1 MFIYYIGYKQ
11 GDDKMIGSN
20 QQQQTSLLIKKKD
33 NSQHSDKTRLK
44 PQHGDDDKTASKSK
58 LVVKKTKEKEE
69 ISKGLQYRIDVANR
83 AANTAEEKI
92 LEAYKYAIEV
102 DRYSKPKALKV
113 LYERL
118 NYSPQWIRKKLPQEA
133 KQMSKAR
140 TNQAHR
146 KKTIHKIG
154 KGKSERKFIELPSGA
169 LLQEAIILEKPADGS
184 GGTGTGRKIRQELIT
199 MPPQKEEIPKV
210 KGLSD
215 SHAHMHTI
223 GIVIPNER
231 VKRFYTEILKIR
243 ERAEKEGLIVNVD
256 GTVKVLGA

>member
-1 MFIYYIGYKQ
+1 MFIYYIRYKQ
-11 GDDKMIGSN
+11 GDDKMVSSN
-20 QQQQTSLLIKKKD
+20 QQQTSLLIKK
-33 NSQHSDKTRLK
+33 NNPQHSDKTKLN
-44 PQHGDDDKTASKSK
+44 PQHGNDDKDKTKIKKGSK
-58 LVVKKTKEKEE
+58 LVKVKRKEEE

-92 LEAYKYAIEV
+92 LEAYNYAIKV
-102 DRYSKPKALKV
+102 DGYSKPKALKV
-113 LYERL
+113 LFERL
-118 NYSPQWIRKKLPQEA
+118 DYSPQWIRKKLPQEA

-169 LLQEAIILEKPADGS
+169 LLQEAVILEEPANGS
-184 GGTGTGRKIRQELIT
+184 GISRKIRQELIT
-199 MPPQKEEIPKV
+199 MPPQKEEIPKT

-215 SHAHMHTI
+215 SHIRTI